1 MRKWEK
7 LEIELVTKAPFRIGG
22 VKPIPGT
29 TDVDSPVVKLG
40 NKIVVQGTSLKG
52 ALRHELETYLIDNF
66 LDKTTKRWKNPWLK
80 PCIPA
85 DERTISADERKLL
98 ENGFYK
104 FCCSYPN
111 PNDYICPVCY
121 LLGAR
126 GLIGFVNVPF
136 LNMTKGSV
144 EPLQFIREDRVIGT
158 SARGERGAI
167 GKFEAI
173 PEDSIFKGVVTIL
186 VEDDILGWKI
196 GQKRNLTESQGDKWL
211 DSAEWTKD
219 KVENDL
225 IKNRLANIK
234 DLGGYRSKG
243 FGQVDIKIKPMA

>member
-1 MRKWEK
+1 MRKWK
-7 LEIELVTKAPFRIGG
+7 QFKIELVTKAPFRIGG

-52 ALRHELETYLIDNF
+52 AYRAELESYLIDNF
-66 LDKTTKRWKNPWLK
+66 LDKAAERWKSPWLK

-85 DERTISADERKLL
+85 DERTISADEKKLL
-98 ENGFYK
+98 NKGFYK
-104 FCCSYPN
+104 YCCSYPN

-136 LNMTKGSV
+136 LNMVKGSV

-158 SARGERGAI
+158 SARGKRGAI

-173 PEDSIFKGVVTIL
+173 PEDSVFKGVMTAL
-186 VEDDILGWKI
+186 EEDDVLGWKI
-196 GQKRNLTESQGDKWL
+196 GQKRDLAESQGDKWL
-211 DSAEWTKD
+211 DLPEWTKD

-225 IKNRLANIK
+225 IINRLMNIK
-234 DLGGYRSKG
+234 NLGGYRSKG
-243 FGQVDIKIKPMA
+243 FGQVDIKVEKTT